1 MLFAGVQPHEPRFR
15 GCVRFPRPRRDL
27 DRGPHRAPRD
37 REVRG
42 RIAEGDH
49 GGNLVG
55 HWIYLEEPAL
65 AERPHRPLPTAT
77 LSAPPSGEPAR
88 IGISVTM
95 RFVAGSTREC
105 FLSSEYFGEARP
117 A

>member
-1 MLFAGVQPHEPRFR
+1 VAHT
-15 GCVRFPRPRRDL
+15 
-27 DRGPHRAPRD
+27 APGD

-42 RIAEGDH
+42 IIAEGDH

-55 HWIYLEEPAL
+55 HWIYLEEPAP
-65 AERPHRPLPTAT
+65 AERPHRPSPTAT
-77 LSAPPSGEPAR
+77 LSAPPYGEPAR
-88 IGISVTM
+88 IGISATT
-95 RFVAGSTREC
+95 RFVAGSTRES